1 MDSQSRGTHFKS
13 SGGYHWAAQHKVS
26 WSHSPKPSSHSN
38 VQSRRKAWSTP
49 AESPARSV
57 TCPHPT
63 QRYRPPAPPQAL
75 IKAPEFHKEKTRKEA
90 RNPTTGIII
99 EMLQT
104 QSQETLRLGKR
115 VLRYQTLNKCHKQL
129 KSKSEIW
136 RTCLEK

>member
-1 MDSQSRGTHFKS
+1 MFYHKLTTRNHCNIFYHRVFKKWTSCGQSVQGTHFKS
-13 SGGYHWAAQHKVS
+13 SGGYHWAAQRKVS
-26 WSHSPKPSSHSN
+26 WSHSPKPSSHSD

-57 TCPHPT
+57 TCPQPT

-99 EMLQT
+99 L
-104 QSQETLRLGKR
+104 
-115 VLRYQTLNKCHKQL
+115 KCYRHKVRKL
-129 KSKSEIW
+129 
-136 RTCLEK
+136 